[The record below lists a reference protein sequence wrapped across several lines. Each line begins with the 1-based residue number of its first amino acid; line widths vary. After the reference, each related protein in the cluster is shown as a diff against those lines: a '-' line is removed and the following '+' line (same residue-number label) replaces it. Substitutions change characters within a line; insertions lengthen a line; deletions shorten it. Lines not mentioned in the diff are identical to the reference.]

1 MRVHKVAKQEG
12 EEVRVVVECAG
23 IQLVL
28 DLVQDP
34 NSAASRRRVAWS
46 T

>member
-1 MRVHKVAKQEG
+1 MRVHKSAKQER

-28 DLVQDP
+28 AFYL
-34 NSAASRRRVAWS
+34 
-46 T
+46 